1 MHTAVGMSKVECT
14 AVNELVDLVRNR
26 ALEDDDAD
34 VDLFASSSPRAHHLR
49 GTPAPSLFEMPA
61 PPPAPPAPAPAP
73 APAPSPIAMV
83 SLPAM
88 RGAPVRAHR
97 PAVRLGSPNESAASH
112 VGSYV
117 PLSTLARRAAMPVA
131 GLVGLGIIA
140 GIAYTR
146 LSHHDA
152 AANARSVAE
161 ITAAASPATV
171 PPAPTPVVVAPVPA
185 APAEPTVPKLV
196 DVRLDSTPSGAIATL
211 ISNGI
216 STQLGP
222 TPLSTSLDPSKSYD
236 VVFALNGQPSKVE
249 HLDPSATQH
258 VAVAFDDAAPAVAA
272 ATPAP
277 TTAKSSRHRGKHA
290 RVAAAAPSGHHAMP
304 KLATPD
310 FGDAPAAKPSKA
322 KAADAGT
329 GNGMLAILT
338 SGPAAILID
347 DQNTGLTAPQRAI
360 PLPAGHHNVRII
372 AATQHINKLVPV
384 DISAHHTTS
393 IKPF

>member
-1 MHTAVGMSKVECT
+1 MSKVECT

-26 ALEDDDAD
+26 ALEEDDAD

-61 PPPAPPAPAPAP
+61 PPPAAP

-117 PLSTLARRAAMPVA
+117 PLSTLGRRAALPVA

-152 AANARSVAE
+152 VASARSVADL
-161 ITAAASPATV
+161 TAAAAAV
-171 PPAPTPVVVAPVPA
+171 PTPTPTPVVVAPVPA
-185 APAEPTVPKLV
+185 APVEPTVPKLV
-196 DVRLDSTPSGAIATL
+196 DVRLDSTPAGAIATL

-236 VVFALNGQPSKVE
+236 VVFAIDGKPSKVE
-249 HLDPSATQH
+249 HLDPNATQH
-258 VAVAFDDAAPAVAA
+258 VEVAFDDAAPSVAA
-272 ATPAP
+272 TAP
-277 TTAKSSRHRGKHA
+277 TKASKSSRHRGKHA
-290 RVAAAAPSGHHAMP
+290 RVAAAAPGGHHTMP

-310 FGDAPAAKPSKA
+310 FGDAPAAKPSKS

-329 GNGMLAILT
+329 GNGMLAIIT

-360 PLPAGHHNVRII
+360 PLAAGHHNVRII